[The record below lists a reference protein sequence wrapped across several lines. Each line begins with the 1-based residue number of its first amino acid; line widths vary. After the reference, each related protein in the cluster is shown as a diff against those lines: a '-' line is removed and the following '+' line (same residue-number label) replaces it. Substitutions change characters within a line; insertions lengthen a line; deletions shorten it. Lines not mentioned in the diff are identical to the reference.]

1 MKYYDNEEK
10 KAYLID
16 INSFQENYHFIN
28 FPDELL
34 LVSQETQIY
43 NEGLYEKYIEKIPGL
58 FCNYS
63 IRLLYEKDSDV
74 YFTYNNYP
82 GSSNKNGMFV
92 YQMKKESSTQC

>member
-1 MKYYDNEEK
+1 MD
-10 KAYLID
+10 
-16 INSFQENYHFIN
+16 

-43 NEGLYEKYIEKIPGL
+43 NEGLFEKYKEKIPGL

-63 IRLLYEKDSDV
+63 IQLLYEKDSDV

-82 GSSNKNGMFV
+82 GSSNKNGMFI
-92 YQMKKESSTQC
+92 YQMKKESDNQC